1 MPKLTSPF
9 KIGDIWGGFGE
20 AEGILTFDGATLLME
35 FRKADSVFGVIKSDY
50 TKVSFPVEQ
59 IESFAFRNR
68 FLRRTLIVRISDL
81 QAAAQVPNA
90 EAGEFR
96 LRIARRHVP
105 AADEI
110 VAAIKSAINDRKLKE
125 VLAESE
131 NHRAPNA

>member
-1 MPKLTSPF
+1 MPRMTLPF
-9 KIGDIWGGFGE
+9 KIGDLWGGFGE
-20 AEGILTFDGATLLME
+20 AEGMLTFDGAVLLLE
-35 FRKADSVFGVIKSDY
+35 FRKADSVFGVIKSDF
-50 TKVSFPVEQ
+50 TKVSFPIGQ

-81 QAAAQVPNA
+81 QAAARIPNA

-96 LRIARRHVP
+96 LRVARRHVP

-110 VAAIKSAINDRKLKE
+110 VAAIKSAINDRKLNE
-125 VLAESE
+125 VLAESA